1 MTQKIPF
8 IHSTRNDAQR
18 VRFQNEFVFIDLA
31 DGRVIGMPL
40 RWFPWLHNATE
51 SQRASYDL
59 HGDSIYWEELDEGI
73 DMVAMLTGLYS
84 KDKPRPQEAIER
96 ESAAPAT

>member
-1 MTQKIPF
+1 MERKPF

-18 VRFQNEFVFIDLA
+18 VRFQNEFVWIDLA

-40 RWFPWLHNATE
+40 NWFPWLQSATE
-51 SQRASYDL
+51 TQRASYDL

-73 DMVAMLTGLYS
+73 DLVAMLTGLYS
-84 KDKPRPQEAIER
+84 QRQTASER
-96 ESAAPAT
+96 GG